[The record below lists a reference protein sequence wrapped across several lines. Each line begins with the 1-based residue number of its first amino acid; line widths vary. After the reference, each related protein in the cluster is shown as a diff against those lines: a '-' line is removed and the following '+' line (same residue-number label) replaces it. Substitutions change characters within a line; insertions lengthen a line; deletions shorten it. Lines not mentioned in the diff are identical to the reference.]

1 MYEKEWIWIFLC
13 THYFHFY
20 AISSD
25 LELLLLASPNI
36 LKFRHQ
42 KKTSL
47 QYNGLHPSPSP
58 LVKLD
63 LHPLLSTLWILAISS
78 GLKAQTPL
86 ISHRRKGPTK
96 ILLYSLLTSKHLDTS
111 SSKKNFTS
119 VPWTPSWNGKEWIWY
134 WQSTQYFYLLQLWLV
149 FNLTLLSPLSIQ
161 HHVDPPLHHWG

>member
-1 MYEKEWIWIFLC
+1 MHSLLS
-13 THYFHFY
+13 FY

-36 LKFRHQ
+36 SKFRHQ

-134 WQSTQYFYLLQLWLV
+134 WQSTQYFYLLQLCLV